1 MEEDQ
6 RAGGRRSGRR
16 GVSGRQVVRRPG
28 RSRLA
33 SARSPCAA
41 TQNEPCTQEQRRAAC
56 EAGQIETCEW
66 ERARTRIRLDRRR
79 GLSGE
84 VPGGRRC
91 RTVPG
96 DDGTARRCRGRE
108 DECYR
113 SDGNDEG

>member
-1 MEEDQ
+1 M
-6 RAGGRRSGRR
+6 
-16 GVSGRQVVRRPG
+16 
-28 RSRLA
+28 
-33 SARSPCAA
+33 
-41 TQNEPCTQEQRRAAC
+41 
-56 EAGQIETCEW
+56 
-66 ERARTRIRLDRRR
+66 RIRLERRR
-79 GLSGE
+79 CLSGK